1 MLRVFSHY
9 IPGSLIVLVMVEAI
23 VLYASVYLGAELR
36 FIDSPD
42 KAYSIS
48 LLEPLH
54 YKALSFA
61 VLMLGCMTAMG
72 LHTRNI
78 VDSFSSMMI
87 RIFLSFGIGIFFI
100 ALIYYIYPELFLG
113 RGVVAITFI
122 VAFLGILLTRTVHQ
136 NLDKHSIFKRKL
148 LVIGAGSMGKLLE
161 DKKAFARSQGYEI
174 VGFVAIDEDNIKV
187 SRDNILSIET
197 SLYDLCQDYHV
208 DEIVL
213 AMDDRRKGFPLSS
226 LLECKM
232 KGIVVRDALD
242 SLERITGH
250 IELDALHP
258 SAVIFSDGFT
268 NAVSASYAKR
278 IFDVFSSSLILF
290 VTSPVIIVTAAAIW
304 LSSFGRDPVF
314 YRQVRLGLCDAPFN
328 VLKFR
333 SMRTDAEK
341 EGAQFASK
349 NDSRVTRIG
358 SFIRKTRIDE
368 LPQLIN
374 VLKGDMSFIGPRP
387 ERPQFVLGF
396 QQSIPHYALRHT
408 VKPGITGWAQICY
421 PYGDTIEDTRNK
433 LQYDLYYIKNYSL
446 FLDMTILFQTV
457 QVVLFGKGAR

>member
-1 MLRVFSHY
+1 MLRLFSHY
-9 IPGSLIVLVMVEAI
+9 IPASLVVLVLVEAI
-23 VLYASVYLGAELR
+23 VLYFSVYLGIELR
-36 FIDSPD
+36 FLEATN

-48 LLEPLH
+48 LLEPVN
-54 YKALSFA
+54 YKAFVFSL
-61 VLMLGCMTAMG
+61 LMLLSMTAMG

-78 VDSFSSMMI
+78 VDNFSSMMI
-87 RIFLSFGIGIFFI
+87 RLFLSFAAGFFI
-100 ALIYYIYPELFLG
+100 IAIIYYIYPQLFLG
-113 RGVVAITFI
+113 RGVVGFTFVVSFI
-122 VAFLGILLTRTVHQ
+122 GILLTRTIHQ
-136 NLDKHSIFKRKL
+136 NIDKHTMFKRRL
-148 LVIGAGSMGKLLE
+148 LVIGSGSIGKLLE
-161 DKKAFARSQGYEI
+161 NRIESAYKQGYEI
-174 VGFVAIDEDNIKV
+174 VGFVDSDDGDSQV
-187 SRDNILSIET
+187 SSDLTLKIEST
-197 SLYDLCQDYHV
+197 LYDLCLDNDI

-232 KGIVVRDALD
+232 KGIVVRNAID

-258 SAVIFSDGFT
+258 STVIFSDGFT
-268 NAVSASYAKR
+268 NAVSMSYAKR
-278 IFDVFSSSLILF
+278 LFDIVASLFILILA
-290 VTSPVIIVTAAAIW
+290 SPIMLLTASIIW

-333 SMRTDAEK
+333 SMTTDAEK
-341 EGAQFASK
+341 NGAQFAKK
-349 NDSRVTRIG
+349 NDARVTLFG
-358 SFIRKTRIDE
+358 AFMRKTRIDE
-368 LPQLIN
+368 LPQILN

-396 QQSIPHYALRHT
+396 EKNIPHYSLRHT

-421 PYGDTIEDTRNK
+421 PYGETEEDTRKK

-446 FLDMTILFQTV
+446 FLDMTIMFQTV